1 MAQVNSLSKKQLEE
15 KVQSLESE
23 LDALKQSKNR
33 QGKGFFRTL
42 SIWLLTFICALSLN
56 LSVAAGWLK
65 RNVVNSDIWTAKTV
79 AIMQNEDVKKEIS
92 NQVTEEIFQATDAE
106 AAIKEFVP
114 PRASA
119 LAVPLTQNL
128 KSYTNEQIYK
138 VLSSQ
143 RFQDY
148 WRDLNKSAHTGIIN
162 SLENGGK
169 KPENGNY
176 VMYIDNDKLVL
187 DLKPVVTRI
196 KGDLSASGL
205 SFVDRF
211 NTDRVNKT
219 ITLTEIESLPTL
231 LYAFN
236 VLNKGVAVLII
247 IAFASGAGAIAI
259 AKNKR
264 KSIIALTIL
273 TSVLM
278 VLNVQ
283 AIYFARAPIVQQV
296 SSSLQ
301 SANSAAAVAI
311 FDILTQDLITY
322 NRALVLISLIIL
334 IVAVMSGPSKLAT
347 YVRAR
352 ISNLTSK
359 TDNKL
364 LSNLANNATT
374 YISLLAFIFATLII
388 LGLAKNLTLLFALL
402 IVFSLLSFWL
412 ISIKE

>member
-1 MAQVNSLSKKQLEE
+1 MVQTNVLSKKQLEE
-15 KVQSLESE
+15 KVKSLEGE
-23 LDALKQSKNR
+23 LDALKQSKDR
-33 QGKGFFRTL
+33 HKKGFFKTL
-42 SIWLLTFICALSLN
+42 SIWVLTFICALSLN

-65 RNVVNSDIWTAKTV
+65 RNVVNSDVWTAKTV
-79 AIMQNEDVKKEIS
+79 AIMQNEDVKKAIS
-92 NQVTEEIFQATDAE
+92 NQITEEIFQATDAE
-106 AAIKEFVP
+106 AAIKEFEP

-148 WRDLNKSAHTGIIN
+148 WRDLNESAHAGIIS

-176 VMYIDNDKLVL
+176 VMYIDSDKLVL
-187 DLKPVVTRI
+187 DLKPIVTRI
-196 KGDLSASGL
+196 KSDLSAGGL
-205 SFVDRF
+205 SFVDKF
-211 NTDRVNKT
+211 NSDRVNKT

-236 VLNKGVAVLII
+236 VLNKGVGVLLV
-247 IAFASGAGAIAI
+247 IAFASGAGAIAL

-273 TSVLM
+273 TSSLM
-278 VLNVQ
+278 IVNVQ
-283 AIYFARAPIVQQV
+283 AIYFARVPIVQQV

-301 SANSAAAVAI
+301 SANTAAAAAI
-311 FDILTQDLITY
+311 FDILSQDLITY

-334 IVAVMSGPSKLAT
+334 VVAVMSGPSRFAT
-347 YVRAR
+347 YVREK

-359 TDNKL
+359 KDNKL
-364 LSNLANNATT
+364 LSNLASNATT
-374 YISLLAFIFATLII
+374 YIGLLAFMFAILII

-402 IVFSLLSFWL
+402 IVFCLLSFWL